1 MKARTHMDQ
10 LENITR
16 THRPCRSSEN
26 GRDLHIGTPFRH
38 HIFLIGFMGTGKTTI
53 AQRIST
59 MFAMEMVEMDETI
72 AQRAGMSISDIFSTY
87 GELRFREL
95 ETQLVMELQGKSNA
109 VISCGGGT
117 PLRENNVKAM
127 KKSGTIVLL
136 TASPETIHE
145 RVKDSHDRPIL
156 ENNKSISFIAELM
169 EQRREKYESAA
180 DFIIETDGKSE
191 QEICEELA
199 KKLTEGEL

>member
-1 MKARTHMDQ
+1 MNRP
-10 LENITR
+10 ENTTR
-16 THRPCRSSEN
+16 KDTPCRSSEN
-26 GRDLHIGTPFRH
+26 GGALHIGPSFCH
-38 HIFLIGFMGTGKTTI
+38 NIFLIGFMGTGKTTI
-53 AQRIST
+53 AQRISS
-59 MFAMEMVEMDETI
+59 MFTMEMVEMDKII
-72 AQRAGMSISDIFSTY
+72 ADRAGMSISDIFETY
-87 GELRFREL
+87 GEVYFREM
-95 ETQLVMELQGKSNA
+95 ETQLVMELQRQGNA

-127 KKSGTIVLL
+127 RKSGKIVLL

-156 ENNKSISFIAELM
+156 ENNKSVSFIAELM

-180 DFIIETDGKSE
+180 DIIIETDGKSE

-199 KKLTEGEL
+199 KKLTEGEQ